1 MQTSHSAALRL
12 KIGMASPVLQ
22 AAARRLWSAPSPAER
37 YTDYLCA
44 MHGVVRASVP
54 LMETALL
61 RCRAVPPDPVAGP
74 LAAYLAVHI
83 AEELGHEQW
92 LRQDIAATGHDPGEP
107 LRRVPPASVAALAGA
122 QYYWLS
128 HYHPVTLLGYIA
140 VLEGTPPHP
149 ALAARLAA
157 TTGYSAAAFHT
168 LSAHADADPRH
179 GAEVF
184 RLLDRLPLTRRQQ
197 AAVGLS
203 ALHTVTAAARVLE
216 ELAARQYPRG
226 GANG

>member
-1 MQTSHSAALRL
+1 MLTSHSAMLRI
-12 KIGMASPVLQ
+12 KIGMASPALR
-22 AAARRLWSAPSPAER
+22 AAARRLWSAPSPGER

-54 LMETALL
+54 LMETARL
-61 RCRAVPPDPVAGP
+61 RCRAAPHDPVAGP
-74 LAAYLAVHI
+74 LAAYLAAHI
-83 AEELGHEQW
+83 ADELGHEEW
-92 LRQDIAATGHDPGEP
+92 LREDIAATGHDPGES
-107 LRRVPPASVAALAGA
+107 LRRVPPASVAVLAGA

-140 VLEGTPPHP
+140 VLEGAPPHP
-149 ALAARLAA
+149 ELAARLAA
-157 TTGYSAAAFHT
+157 ATGYSAAAFRT
-168 LSAHADADPRH
+168 LSVHADADPRH

-184 RLLDRLPLTRRQQ
+184 RLLDRLPLTKRQQ

-216 ELAARQYPRG
+216 ELAARQYTAG
-226 GANG
+226 GADG